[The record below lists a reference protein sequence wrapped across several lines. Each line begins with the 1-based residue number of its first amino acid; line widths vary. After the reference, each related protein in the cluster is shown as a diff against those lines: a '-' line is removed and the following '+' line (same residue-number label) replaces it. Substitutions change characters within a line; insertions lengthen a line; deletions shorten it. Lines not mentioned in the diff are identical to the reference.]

1 MKTPTQGMNLGERVA
16 HVGGRTTES
25 HCVEFGSMLAVSRF
39 FDHVVRDLLA
49 DLPCDGSEVV
59 RKRIERLERCHKGL
73 RPLARDR
80 GLDASY
86 LFRLK
91 NSERINPSDEVLSA
105 LGLERVTYYRLKDG
119 NEE

>member
-1 MKTPTQGMNLGERVA
+1 MKSATDGMSLGQRIA
-16 HVGGRTTES
+16 HVGGRTTQD
-25 HCVEFGSMLAVSRF
+25 HRVEFGSVFAVSLF

-49 DLPCDGSEVV
+49 NIPCNDADTI
-59 RKRIERLERCHKGL
+59 RKRIEVLERRHKGL

-91 NSERINPSDEVLSA
+91 NSERMNPSDEVLSA

-119 NEE
+119 DDE